1 MDKQGTNKIMT
12 STTTIVE
19 NVTYSF
25 MFVGVILLIVTI
37 WVSSVACT
45 ISAYSFL
52 GVSVA
57 LILSL
62 ILTKLVKGGSMNSMK
77 SIFLLSPI
85 LLLVG
90 IFIYV
95 LYLLTKHYDQIDT
108 GNVTPFYSQIMNST
122 TFLVLIQIYIIVS
135 AMQTEEFKKTYSI
148 GMNNMLF
155 MLFMELLNIILLI
168 LLGINLTY
176 FVTDG

>member
-1 MDKQGTNKIMT
+1 MKSYQNTLIQPEKFVKNI
-12 STTTIVE
+12 
-19 NVTYSF
+19 YFSF

-37 WVSSVACT
+37 WVTSIACT
-45 ISAYSFL
+45 ITAYSFL
-52 GVSVA
+52 GVSVL

-62 ILTKLVKGGSMNSMK
+62 IVYKFVYDGFTLNKIF
-77 SIFLLSPI
+77 SITPI

-95 LYLLTKHYDQIDT
+95 LYLLIKHYDQINS

-122 TFLVLIQIYIIVS
+122 TFLVLIQVYIIVK
-135 AMQTEEFKKTYSI
+135 AMQTEEFNKTFSI
-148 GMNNMLF
+148 GLQSTLF
-155 MLFMELLNIILLI
+155 MMFIELLNIIMLL
-168 LLGINLTY
+168 LLAVNLSY